1 MCGAW
6 LLGRSVVIQ
15 WCHAFLPRL
24 ARGSGPVGA
33 VDFRVDGVVGVADG
47 EDPVV
52 GVGEDGGQRLGGALP
67 RPVEHLRL
75 ELGELVLE
83 VGEVVGQRLDD
94 GRVQRAVHA
103 VVRGAQVLGT
113 LEGADEV
120 APEPGLLGEGGVVGV
135 EVEVHLA
142 HAGVAAAHLE
152 AGVVAG
158 LWRRTT
164 DSG

>member
-1 MCGAW
+1 MCKVLDLKSRVRSGLEW
-6 LLGRSVVIQ
+6 SVVMES
-15 WCHAFLPRL
+15 FRL
-24 ARGSGPVGA
+24 ARGPGPVGA
-33 VDFRVDGVVGVADG
+33 VDFRVHGVVGVAGG
-47 EDPVV
+47 EDAVV

-83 VGEVVGQRLDD
+83 VGEVVGQRLHD

-103 VVRGAQVLGT
+103 VVGGTQVLGT
-113 LEGADEV
+113 LEGADKV

-142 HAGVAAAHLE
+142 HSGVAAAHLE
-152 AGVVAG
+152 AVVDR
-158 LWRRTT
+158 L
-164 DSG
+164 